1 MSPDNVE
8 DPTELPLAK
17 ACEKV
22 LSSMQMVLEKTAEAR
37 ERVMKEYEGEEGGK
51 MGSVGSG
58 VDGVEGQDSKDKK
71 RYLTETRAAEVR
83 IVRNVDF
90 LKHPEKRYK
99 AQNVDV

>member
-1 MSPDNVE
+1 MSPDEVD

-22 LSSMQMVLEKTAEAR
+22 LSSMQMVLEKTAAAR
-37 ERVMKEYEGEEGGK
+37 AEVMKEYEGEEGGK

-58 VDGVEGQDSKDKK
+58 VDGIEGQDSKDKK

-83 IVRNVDF
+83 IVRNVEF
-90 LKHPEKRYK
+90 LRNPEVRYNAEK
-99 AQNVDV
+99 VEV